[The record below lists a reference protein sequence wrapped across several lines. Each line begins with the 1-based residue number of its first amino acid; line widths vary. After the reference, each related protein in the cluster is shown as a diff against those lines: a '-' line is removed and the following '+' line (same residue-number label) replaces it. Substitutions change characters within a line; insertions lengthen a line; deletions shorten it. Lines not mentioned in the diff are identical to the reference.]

1 MREGYLRRLKSLI
14 LPAPNHKHYHILINT
29 LLSHAFTPIIERDE
43 NRAIDGIYLRSELGF
58 EDPTDKRP
66 CSLLEM
72 LIALAGRF
80 DGNSGFD
87 PDEVWEN
94 FWSMME
100 NIGLDQY
107 DDIHYAKD
115 EVWSILY
122 IFDNRTYAF
131 NGKGGLFPLKR
142 PTHDQRNV
150 EIWDQMQEWLIE
162 KYGV

>member
-1 MREGYLRRLKSLI
+1 MMEGYLRKLKSLI
-14 LPAPNHKHYHILINT
+14 LPAPSHKHYHILINE
-29 LLSHAFTPIIERDE
+29 LFERDFVPILGRDD
-43 NRAIDGIYLRSELGF
+43 NRAADGLYLREEFGAS
-58 EDPTDKRP
+58 TDDKP
-66 CSLLEM
+66 CSILEM

-87 PDEVWEN
+87 PEEVWEN
-94 FWSMME
+94 FWNMMS

-107 DDIHYAKD
+107 DDINYSRN

-122 IFDNRTYAF
+122 IFENRTYNF

-142 PTHDQRNV
+142 PANDQRKV

-162 KYGV
+162 NYGV

>member
-14 LPAPNHKHYHILINT
+14 LPAPNHKHYHILINE
-29 LLSHAFTPIIERDE
+29 LFNRDFVPILGRDD
-43 NRAIDGIYLRSELGF
+43 NRASDGIYLREELGF
-58 EDPTDKRP
+58 EDSTDEP
-66 CSLLEM
+66 CSVLEM

-87 PDEVWEN
+87 PDEVWGN
-94 FWSMME
+94 FWDMMR

-107 DDIHYAKD
+107 DDLNYSKN

-122 IFDNRTYAF
+122 IFENRTYSF

-142 PTHDQRNV
+142 PVSDQRKI

-162 KYGV
+162 NYGV